1 MGKVYRAGPLTPAR
15 RLRGFITAW
24 RGEMKEWRSA
34 GSGVQPDR
42 PRSGSAPRCTGL
54 ASGRSDR
61 RVAAGRGRYD
71 AGMRTLPPLA
81 RTSLAVLALLGL
93 ACVVGPWLLNVD
105 PHAPDWTAL
114 SVPPGTAGHLAGTDA
129 IGRDVLA
136 RTLAGGR
143 LSLGIGL
150 MSSILALVIG
160 LTYGAVAGLAGGRT
174 ERVMLRALDV
184 FSAIPFLL
192 VVILLL
198 TLFERSLGLLLAAIG
213 GYVWIDLA
221 RVMRSEAAR
230 LRNAPFVLA
239 AEAMGATFNQRL
251 RWHVVPNLMP
261 LAMVYLGLILPQA
274 ILVESF
280 LGFLGLS
287 VDEPSA
293 SWGALLSDG
302 VQELDSAP
310 WTLLVPAGFLVTTL
324 AAFQMLGDGLRDWLD
339 VRTDLQASA

>member
-1 MGKVYRAGPLTPAR
+1 MPP
-15 RLRGFITAW
+15 RLPT
-24 RGEMKEWRSA
+24 
-34 GSGVQPDR
+34 
-42 PRSGSAPRCTGL
+42 
-54 ASGRSDR
+54 
-61 RVAAGRGRYD
+61 
-71 AGMRTLPPLA
+71 LA
-81 RTSLAVLALLGL
+81 RASLAVIGLLAL
-93 ACVVGPWLLNVD
+93 ACLVGPWLTAFE
-105 PHAPDWTAL
+105 PHAPHWDAL
-114 SVPPGTAGHLAGTDA
+114 SVAPGVAGHWFGTDA
-129 IGRDVLA
+129 IGRDVFA

-150 MSSILALVIG
+150 MSSLVALLIG
-160 LTYGAVAGLAGGRT
+160 VTYGAIAGLAGGPL
-174 ERVMLRALDV
+174 ERLMLRALDV

-230 LRNAPFVLA
+230 LRSAPFVIA
-239 AEAMGATFNQRL
+239 SEAMGATFAQRL

-261 LAMVYLGLILPQA
+261 LAVVYLGLILPQA

-293 SWGALLSDG
+293 SWGTLLSEG

-310 WTLLVPAGFLVTTL
+310 WTLLFPAGFLVATL

-339 VRTDLQASA
+339 VRTRPQVAA